1 MARLGAGIGLRARH
15 YPDFTGARP
24 AAGWIEVHSENYFGA
39 GGLPVGLQIVA
50 NDLQEALL
58 LRIAAAYEAATDH
71 HLRRP
76 PVHAEATA

>member
-1 MARLGAGIGLRARH
+1 VSVPCGFAEGM
-15 YPDFTGARP
+15 
-24 AAGWIEVHSENYFGA
+24 
-39 GGLPVGLQIVA
+39 PVGLQIVA

-76 PVHAEATA
+76 PVHAEAPA